1 MSQTDNDLK
10 VFSDNIIKNL
20 NGMMGIV
27 EKKIESV
34 INNSTAEEKDKLA
47 KELLNQDLKG
57 KFNEIKKSV
66 NDLQN

>member
-1 MSQTDNDLK
+1 MNQTDNDLK
-10 VFSDNIIKNL
+10 MFSDNILKNL
-20 NGMMGIV
+20 NGMMSIV

-34 INNSTAEEKDKLA
+34 INNSTPEEKDKLA

-66 NDLQN
+66 NDL

>member
-1 MSQTDNDLK
+1 MNQTDNDLK
-10 VFSDNIIKNL
+10 IFSDNILKNL
-20 NGMMGIV
+20 NGMMSIV
-27 EKKIESV
+27 EKKIESI
-34 INNSTAEEKDKLA
+34 INNSTPEEKDKLA

>member
-1 MSQTDNDLK
+1 MNQTDNDLK
-10 VFSDNIIKNL
+10 IFSDNILKNL
-20 NGMMGIV
+20 NGMMSIV

-34 INNSTAEEKDKLA
+34 INNSTPEEKDKLA

-66 NDLQN
+66 NDL

>member
-1 MSQTDNDLK
+1 MNQMDNDLK

-20 NGMMGIV
+20 TSMMGIV

-34 INNSTAEEKDKLA
+34 INNSTPEEKEKLA

-66 NDLQN
+66 NDL

>member
-20 NGMMGIV
+20 TSMMGIV

-34 INNSTAEEKDKLA
+34 INNSTPEEKEKLA

-66 NDLQN
+66 NDL